1 MMRDVGTDGHQLDLM
16 YRRFPHAIM
25 SAMVLSSIMVAAM
38 WWSVPHRALLGWLG
52 LIWGIALLNGVHT
65 WRYLT
70 LGALQPEPGRWKK
83 WVALG
88 TAASGLSWGLAV
100 VWLPQSV
107 NDPAMLSVIF
117 CLAGVTAY
125 STTWLAAF
133 PYVLFVYQ
141 CAALIPLIL
150 RLATSGE
157 PFYVFLSVS
166 VVFYLMTMVGLAR
179 HLREAVDEAFRT
191 HAHNRKL
198 QDALAQ
204 VAGLERENALFR
216 CMVEATHDPAIF
228 IMRPEDNGHFYYIN
242 EAVCQHFGASREE
255 VMKWHVSDWDPH
267 FDAQKG
273 KQLWQTL
280 AQQESKSMR
289 FETEHIL
296 ASGELVPVEVTL
308 NLAEYA
314 GERFTVGYFRNIAKQ
329 KADAAHMR
337 QLELEALRA
346 AGERSFRD
354 VFNQFGE
361 GIFLLDATEDGRF
374 KVAALNPAAE
384 RLVGLSDAAA
394 RGRFTEALFP
404 EPFASHLS
412 QHDRRC
418 VETGQPVD
426 YEEKFDLPAGKRR
439 YSITLVPLRDASGKV
454 TRLAGVM
461 RDITAAKAL
470 ENALRERAEM
480 ERRLNTLVSNAPG
493 FFYTLKED
501 EDGQYSMPFASAGIR
516 DLYGVPPEAVAA
528 DIESIHDLAYPDDQE
543 YLMRRTFESARN
555 LTPFQAEFRVRHP
568 EKGEIWVEAR
578 STPERLP
585 DGGTVWHGFMHEITA
600 RKRTEEQLRLKEF
613 VLDTARDAVYIV
625 GDDLRFSYVN
635 REACRALGYSREE
648 LLQMTPFD
656 IDPDCTD
663 ETLAAVE
670 EGSITAVS
678 PGTYVIERR
687 HRRRDGSTFPVEI
700 TAFTEIFEDRALGI
714 TVVRDLTE
722 RKRAEAELIASESA
736 TQVRGNLLSAVME
749 SSPDVIVF
757 ALDRSYC
764 YLAFNHLHQKAMQA
778 IWGCEIEIGMSML
791 DAIGREDDREKAR
804 QACDRALSGESFVEE
819 AAYGDEALHRE
830 FWQIFWSPIRE
841 DSGEVTGLTCF
852 VLNVS
857 KRRRLEFRAENERA
871 RLRGFFAAM
880 PDLAWIKD
888 MEGRYLACNPVF
900 EKLFGASEAEIVGKT
915 DFDFVDAELAAFF
928 RRKDAE
934 AIAAD
939 VPCVNEEWVT
949 FAVDGR
955 RALLETTKM
964 PLRDAQ
970 GRIVGVLGVAH
981 DITERQCAADK
992 LARSSAF
999 MNSVVDSIGD
1009 AIFVKDRAHRWVAMN
1024 KACCEL
1030 IGHPREALLGKSD
1043 FDYFPEEIARGYWEA
1058 DEQVF
1063 TSGLPDVREEPIPDS
1078 QGNIRTIIT
1087 SKYLFTDDTEQQ
1099 FIVASIRDI
1108 TQRKHAE
1115 DAIQELNAELSATLQ
1130 AIPDL
1135 MFEFDQDGRYVG
1147 VWARDAELLAAV
1159 KNSLIGKTVLE
1170 LLGPEADALSRT
1182 IMREADEQGYSNG
1195 HTFCMTEPRGERWYE
1210 YSASVKQTQKPGER
1224 RYVMLARDIT
1234 ERKQMEYALVER
1246 EREFRSLAENL
1257 PDNVVRFDLDGRIKY
1272 VNPQFANMLGRAPA
1286 ELTEKMLEEV
1296 MPSCDNVCLPALHSV
1311 LQTGEPV
1318 DVEFKL
1324 PAADGLVHTHHV
1336 RFSAERDNTG
1346 KMIGALAVGHDI
1358 TVRKTLE
1365 EMLVQR
1371 EYEFRTL
1378 VEHSPDTIARY
1389 DEDCRRIYVNPSFA
1403 EMAGDETHL
1412 LGKKPSEFPGGE
1424 ESSAYEEKIRE
1435 VLASGNDAEFELVWT
1450 SEDGQRICS
1459 LIHLTPERDQSGRI
1473 ASVLAV
1479 GRDITELNEY
1489 REKIHALAFYDTLT
1503 QLPNR
1508 VLFNDRMR
1516 LMLADAERHAH
1527 LAAVMLLDLDRFKE
1541 INDTLGHAAGDELL
1555 REAGARLM
1563 HCVRNYD
1570 TVARLGGD
1578 EFAILL
1584 PQVRAANDLTT
1595 IANKM
1600 LAAFATPFL
1609 LGEKEIFVSTSIGIA
1624 LYPDDSTAGDDLLKF
1639 ADSAMYHAKRS
1650 GRNNFRFYSKEL
1662 SASANER
1669 LALESDLRKALA
1681 RGELELHY
1689 QPKVSLEDTALAGS
1703 EALLRW
1709 RHPVRGMVP
1718 PDRFIRIAEDSGLIV
1733 EIGEWVLQT
1742 ACAVARKWNGEG
1754 KPLHKVAVN
1763 LSARQFVSN
1772 DLVGSVRRMLD
1783 EAGCRPE
1790 WIELEITESLLLEGD
1805 GEILETLQ
1813 ALRDMGITIAIDDF
1827 GTGYSALSYLTR
1839 FPIHTLKIDRS
1850 FTRHVDSG
1858 GHHAELVK
1866 AIISLARCLNL
1877 EVVAEGVET
1886 GEQEAFLKSCGC
1898 QTVQGYWY
1906 GKPVPEH
1913 EFKNFLATPFSEA
1926 G

>member
-1 MMRDVGTDGHQLDLM
+1 MNAPAHVMRDVGTDGHQLDLM

-25 SAMVLSSIMVAAM
+25 SAMVLSAIMVAAM

-52 LIWGIALLNGVHT
+52 LIWGVALLNGVHT

-83 WVALG
+83 WIALG
-88 TAASGLSWGLAV
+88 TVASGFSWGLAV

-107 NDPAMLSVIF
+107 NDPAMLFVVF

-133 PYVLFVYQ
+133 PYVLFAYQ
-141 CAALIPLIL
+141 CAALLPLIL

-157 PFYVFLSVS
+157 PFYAFLSVT

-204 VAGLERENALFR
+204 VAGLERENALLR
-216 CMVEATHDPAIF
+216 RMVEETQDPAIF
-228 IMRPEDNGHFYYIN
+228 VMRPESNGHFYYIN
-242 EAVCQHFGASREE
+242 EAVCRHFGASREE

-280 AQQESKSMR
+280 AQQENKSMR
-289 FETEHIL
+289 FETEHIR

-314 GERFTVGYFRNIAKQ
+314 GERFTVGYFRDIAKQ
-329 KADAAHMR
+329 KADAAHLR

-361 GIFLLDATEDGRF
+361 GIFLLDATDDGRF

-384 RLVGLSDAAA
+384 RLVGVSDAAA
-394 RGRFTEALFP
+394 RSRFTEALFP

-418 VETGQPVD
+418 VETGQLVE

-454 TRLAGVM
+454 NRLAGVM
-461 RDITAAKAL
+461 RDITASKAL

-480 ERRLNTLVSNAPG
+480 ERRLNALVSNAPG
-493 FFYTLKED
+493 FFYTLVKD
-501 EDGQYSMPFASAGIR
+501 GDGQYSMPFASAGIR
-516 DLYGVPPEAVAA
+516 DIYGVRPEAVAA
-528 DIESIHDLAYPDDQE
+528 DIESIHELACPDDQE
-543 YLMRRTFESARN
+543 YLTRLTFESARD
-555 LTPFQAEFRVRHP
+555 LTPFQIEFRVRHP

-578 STPERLP
+578 SMPERLP

-600 RKRTEEQLRLKEF
+600 RKRIEEQLRLKEF

-625 GDDLRFSYVN
+625 GEDLRFTYVN
-635 REACRALGYSREE
+635 REACRALDYSREE

-663 ETLAAVE
+663 EAVAAIE
-670 EGSITAVS
+670 EGSVTAVS

-700 TAFTEIFEDRALGI
+700 TAFTEIFEGRALGI

-722 RKRAEAELIASESA
+722 RKRAEETLQESRERYRQIFDHAEEGLFLFDVLDDGQFRIVEVNPAFERLVGIQREA
-736 TQVRGNLLSAVME
+736 MIGKCTAEILPEAVAEKVDAKYRRCLMAGTVYRE
-749 SSPDVIVF
+749 EIELELPAGKRIYHSTLVPVKDDEGRIFRIVGITEDVTEQRQLEAAVVAREQEYRTLAANSPDVVVRY
-757 ALDRSYC
+757 DRDCRRLYVNPNWELVNGLS
-764 YLAFNHLHQKAMQA
+764 AQA
-778 IWGCEIEIGMSML
+778 VIGKRPTEIAGPVAPM
-791 DAIGREDDREKAR
+791 ARELERKLREVAETR
-804 QACDRALSGESFVEE
+804 QEGKIELTWRNEAGELVCFDMT
-819 AAYGDEALHRE
+819 ATPE
-830 FWQIFWSPIRE
+830 FDWH
-841 DSGEVTGLTCF
+841 GEVQGVLT
-852 VLNVS
+852 VS
-857 KRRRLEFRAENERA
+857 RDISERKRLEFRVENERA

-888 MEGRYLACNPVF
+888 MEGRYLACNPLF
-900 EKLFGASEAEIVGKT
+900 EKLFGASEAEIFGKT
-915 DFDFVDAELAAFF
+915 DFDFVDAEQAAFF

-939 VPCVNEEWVT
+939 APCVNEEWVT
-949 FAVDGR
+949 FAEDGR

-970 GRIVGVLGVAH
+970 GRILGVLGV
-981 DITERQCAADK
+981 
-992 LARSSAF
+992 
-999 MNSVVDSIGD
+999 
-1009 AIFVKDRAHRWVAMN
+1009 
-1024 KACCEL
+1024 
-1030 IGHPREALLGKSD
+1030 GH
-1043 FDYFPEEIARGYWEA
+1043 
-1058 DEQVF
+1058 
-1063 TSGLPDVREEPIPDS
+1063 
-1078 QGNIRTIIT
+1078 
-1087 SKYLFTDDTEQQ
+1087 
-1099 FIVASIRDI
+1099 
-1108 TQRKHAE
+1108 
-1115 DAIQELNAELSATLQ
+1115 
-1130 AIPDL
+1130 
-1135 MFEFDQDGRYVG
+1135 
-1147 VWARDAELLAAV
+1147 
-1159 KNSLIGKTVLE
+1159 
-1170 LLGPEADALSRT
+1170 
-1182 IMREADEQGYSNG
+1182 
-1195 HTFCMTEPRGERWYE
+1195 
-1210 YSASVKQTQKPGER
+1210 
-1224 RYVMLARDIT
+1224 DIT
-1234 ERKQMEYALVER
+1234 ERKQMEHTLVER

-1272 VNPQFANMLGRAPA
+1272 VNPQFARMLGRAPA
-1286 ELTEKMLEEV
+1286 ELTDKMLGEV
-1296 MPSCDNVCLPALHSV
+1296 VPSRDNACLPALRSV

-1318 DVEFKL
+1318 DVELKM
-1324 PAADGLVHTHHV
+1324 PASDGLVHTHHV
-1336 RFSAERDNTG
+1336 RFSAERDSAG
-1346 KMIGALAVGHDI
+1346 KTIGALAVGHDI
-1358 TVRKTLE
+1358 TVRKALE

-1389 DEDCRRIYVNPSFA
+1389 DGDCRRIYVNPRFA
-1403 EMAGDETHL
+1403 EMAGDEAHL
-1412 LGKKPSEFPGGE
+1412 LGKTPSEFPGGE
-1424 ESSAYEEKIRE
+1424 ASSAYEEKIRA
-1435 VLASGNDAEFELVWT
+1435 VFATGNEAEFELVWPGEGGR
-1450 SEDGQRICS
+1450 SICS

-1609 LGEKEIFVSTSIGIA
+1609 LGEKEIFISTSIGIA
-1624 LYPDDSTAGDDLLKF
+1624 LYPDDSTDGDDLLKF

-1689 QPKVSLEDTALAGS
+1689 QPKISLEDTALAGS

-1718 PDRFIRIAEDSGLIV
+1718 PDRFIGIAEDSGLIV

-1772 DLVGSVRRMLD
+1772 DLVGSVRRVLD

-1906 GKPVPEH
+1906 GKPMPEQ
-1913 EFKNFLATPFSEA
+1913 EFKNFLATPFCEA